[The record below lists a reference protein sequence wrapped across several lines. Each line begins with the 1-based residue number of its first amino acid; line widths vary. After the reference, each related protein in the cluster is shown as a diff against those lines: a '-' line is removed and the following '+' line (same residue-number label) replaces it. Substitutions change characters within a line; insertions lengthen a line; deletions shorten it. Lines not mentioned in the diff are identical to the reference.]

1 MKTNTISTLYLC
13 NKNITGCSSFPT
25 PLMLF
30 SVTKYCWWFVQA
42 CTEMVMPMSSNPNNS
57 MFPPYNW
64 DLGAFEQW
72 CMETFHVKPRST
84 WITTEYGGKVDKH
97 YSLDAVVLQFACSV
111 LKCDTFVTFVILCQC
126 DVLQNIGT
134 RYSFSSRCHE
144 VLTLAWFTMMSNVIC
159 YQKKPRNVKFEHIM
173 AQLLK
178 QLWSYMFLCFWI
190 EVFCLQD
197 IKAVLKNFGSN
208 IVFSNGLLDPWSGG
222 GWAYK
227 LTHLLCRK
235 RYPWSSSD
243 CCWFSSVI
251 LYHESTLIFST
262 TMSFG
267 VQAEYLKTSQAA

>member
-1 MKTNTISTLYLC
+1 
-13 NKNITGCSSFPT
+13 
-25 PLMLF
+25 
-30 SVTKYCWWFVQA
+30 
-42 CTEMVMPMSSNPNNS
+42 MSSNPNNS

-64 DLGAFEQW
+64 DLGAFEQG
-72 CMETFHVKPRST
+72 CMESFHVKPRST
-84 WITTEYGGKVDKH
+84 WITTEYGGKVDIH
-97 YSLDAVVLQFACSV
+97 YSLDVAVLQFAFSV
-111 LKCDTFVTFVILCQC
+111 FKCDTFVTLWFCVNVMYYKTLILVTPFPQ
-126 DVLQNIGT
+126 G
-134 RYSFSSRCHE
+134 CHE
-144 VLTLAWFTMMSNVIC
+144 VLTLAWFTMMSIVIC
-159 YQKKPRNVKFEHIM
+159 YQKKPRNINFKHIM

-190 EVFCLQD
+190 GVFCLQD

-222 GWAYK
+222 GWVYK
-227 LTHLLCRK
+227 LTHFLCRK